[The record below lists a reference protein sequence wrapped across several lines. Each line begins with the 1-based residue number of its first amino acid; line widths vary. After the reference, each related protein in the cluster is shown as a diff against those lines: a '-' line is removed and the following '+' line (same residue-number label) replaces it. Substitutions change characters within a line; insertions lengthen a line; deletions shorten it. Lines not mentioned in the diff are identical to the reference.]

1 MKRITLALVVSALM
15 TAPAFAAFTGGP
27 FTWNGNVLDA
37 VAQVDL
43 DWTSVGQANGGPY
56 SVNVISGSLG
66 PSLYDGM
73 SGNNVFE
80 TFCAES
86 DINFDNTVTYW
97 VSVDPVVLSGGTGGG
112 AAGDPVSDVAE
123 YIYDRYRA
131 GNPDGWDPTKIG
143 EAIWWAEE
151 ETAGVKNSIV
161 DDALTALGY
170 GLGVSAS
177 ALGQGVHTWG
187 MNVWTIDDRGVAVD
201 QQSFLI
207 TVPVP
212 AGALLGF
219 LGLAVAG
226 IKLRRS
232 V

>member
-1 MKRITLALVVSALM
+1 MA
-15 TAPAFAAFTGGP
+15 APAFAAFTGGP
-27 FTWNGNVLDA
+27 FTWNGNALDA

-43 DWTSVGQANGGPY
+43 DWTSVGMANGGPY
-56 SVNVISGSLG
+56 SVNVISGSLA

-73 SGNNVFE
+73 TGNGVFE

-86 DINFDNTVTYW
+86 DIGFVNTQTYW
-97 VSVDPVVLSGGTGGG
+97 VSVDPVVLSGGVG

-131 GNPDGWDPTKIG
+131 GNPDSWDATQIG

-151 ETAGVKNSIV
+151 ETQGVKNSIV
-161 DDALTALGY
+161 DDALAALGY
-170 GLGVSAS
+170 ASNVTAS
-177 ALGQGVHTWG
+177 ALGNGVHTWG
-187 MNVWTIDDRGVAVD
+187 MNLWVVDDQGVATD
-201 QQSFLI
+201 KQSFLV